1 MACKLLFP
9 SKLNLEVSLMKRML
23 VCVIGFVFLFTL
35 TVLAI
40 EQASA
45 ATAKTEQAKEKV
57 AKKQKT
63 GTVVNLSD
71 TKIKIEFK
79 KKGKVETMEFAL
91 LKPVKA
97 EVGEKVTVYYTE
109 KDGQKEAF
117 KVKVK
122 KASAKKSTKT
132 KTISKN

>member
-1 MACKLLFP
+1 MACKLLYLAKF
-9 SKLNLEVSLMKRML
+9 KLEVSWMKRFL

-35 TVLAI
+35 TALAMD
-40 EQASA
+40 QAGA
-45 ATAKTEQAKEKV
+45 ATAKTDPVKEKI

-63 GTVVNLSD
+63 GTVINLTD

-91 LKPVKA
+91 LKPVKV
-97 EVGEKVTVYYTE
+97 EVGEKVTVYYTD
-109 KDGQKEAF
+109 KDGQKEAI

-122 KASAKKSTKT
+122 KGSAKKPKKAKT
-132 KTISKN
+132 VS

>member
-1 MACKLLFP
+1 
-9 SKLNLEVSLMKRML
+9 MKRML

>member
-1 MACKLLFP
+1 
-9 SKLNLEVSLMKRML
+9 MKRLL

-35 TVLAI
+35 TAMAI
-40 EQASA
+40 EQAGA
-45 ATAKTEQAKEKV
+45 ATAKTEPAKEKV

-63 GTVVNLSD
+63 GTVVNLTE

-79 KKGKVETMEFAL
+79 KKGKVETMEFTL
-91 LKPVKA
+91 LKPAKVG
-97 EVGEKVTVYYTE
+97 VGEKVTVYYTE

-132 KTISKN
+132 KSIS

>member
-1 MACKLLFP
+1 MACKLLSP
-9 SKLNLEVSLMKRML
+9 EKSNLEVSLMKRFL
-23 VCVIGFVFLFTL
+23 VCVIGFIFLFTL
-35 TVLAI
+35 TAMAI
-40 EQASA
+40 EQAGA
-45 ATAKTEQAKEKV
+45 ATVKTEPAKEKV

-63 GTVVNLSD
+63 GTVVNLTE

-79 KKGKVETMEFAL
+79 KKGKVETMEFTL
-91 LKPVKA
+91 LKPAKVG
-97 EVGEKVTVYYTE
+97 VGEKVTVYYTE

-132 KTISKN
+132 KSIS